1 MTRRRIAVLLGF
13 VLATGVAALLVES
26 EDERRTELAATGYA
40 PTELSVAVAEAVA
53 STTPPDPND
62 IATEPLEA
70 RDWLRSRQ
78 ESADDF
84 ALAEELAAAAL
95 QGDARAHYV
104 LGELLL
110 RCEVSKR
117 TLAPYQD
124 AAVADRMERYIA
136 DNAIA
141 LEHSRQALRTE
152 VSRCARLFSADPFAQ
167 FDLPAE
173 ARDFRYWAKRA
184 VDLGDPIAVMDRTL
198 RLAAGRGVSDDSE
211 QELRQ
216 ALLGDV
222 RVAVDS
228 REPAALFMVGTLF
241 SQPAITTSSEVGLA
255 WHVAACEAGYDCSNS
270 NPDFGFGCIQAGTCV
285 AGLTYTDII
294 QRDLGAAKFARIY
307 ADAQDIQYKI
317 STNDWDGLQKYLEI
331 R

>member
-1 MTRRRIAVLLGF
+1 MTRRRIAVLLALGL
-13 VLATGVAALLVES
+13 VVGIAVLLVES
-26 EDERRTELAATGYA
+26 EDVSRTERAAAGSAPAELAA
-40 PTELSVAVAEAVA
+40 SVAGPVVR
-53 STTPPDPND
+53 SIVPVPNGV
-62 IATEPLEA
+62 ATEPLEA

-124 AAVADRMERYIA
+124 GSVAERMERYIA

-141 LEHSRQALRTE
+141 LEHSRQALRAE
-152 VSRCARLFSADPFAQ
+152 AARCARLFSADPFAQ
-167 FDLPAE
+167 FELPPE

-184 VDLGDPIAVMDRTL
+184 VELGDPIAVMDRTL
-198 RLAAGRGVSDDSE
+198 RLAAGRGVSDDNGSE

-216 ALLGDV
+216 ALLDDV
-222 RVAVDS
+222 RAAVDS
-228 REPAALFMVGTLF
+228 REPAALFLVGTLF
-241 SQPAITTSSEVGLA
+241 SQPAITTSSDVGLA

-285 AGLTYTDII
+285 AGLTYVDII
-294 QRDLGAAKFARIY
+294 QRDLGAAPLPQIY
-307 ADAQDIQYKI
+307 AVAQVVEC
-317 STNDWDGLQKYLEI
+317 WGGVEEWGG
-331 R
+331 